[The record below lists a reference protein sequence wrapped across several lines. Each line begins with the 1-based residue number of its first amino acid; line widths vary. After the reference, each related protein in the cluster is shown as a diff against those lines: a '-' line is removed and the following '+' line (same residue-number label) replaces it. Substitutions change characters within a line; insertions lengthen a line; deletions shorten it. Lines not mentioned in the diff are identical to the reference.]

1 MIKKVLILM
10 LFTISCAFSQDTE
23 YKADI
28 TAREAYEMQKRG
40 VILIDV
46 RTKKEYDFMRP
57 VNAILIESY
66 FEIEGQRVFNENFVS
81 QVEDLVKMDLSKE
94 IILICRSGSRT
105 KEVANLL
112 AKNGFSNVYNVKNGF
127 VYDWVKANLPTQK
140 Q

>member
-1 MIKKVLILM
+1 MKNILVLIL
-10 LFTISCAFSQDTE
+10 LISSFAFADNTE

-40 VILIDV
+40 VVLIDV

-57 VNAILIESY
+57 TNAILIESY
-66 FEIEGQRVFNENFVS
+66 FEIEGQRVFNQNFVS

-105 KEVANLL
+105 KEVANIL